1 MRLQEQIFARSEIG
15 VNKPDR
21 PFFGGVASGSTLAYC
36 SPHGTQTLERM
47 DGRGL
52 VTEAATSGRAPGGA
66 VEMMRRLKDS
76 NSFLAYVNIG
86 LTMAALIF
94 SAVQIVR

>member
-1 MRLQEQIFARSEIG
+1 MFKTLPTDPFLG
-15 VNKPDR
+15 VLPPALHWRIVRRMEHKPWNEWTD
-21 PFFGGVASGSTLAYC
+21 A
-36 SPHGTQTLERM
+36 E
-47 DGRGL
+47 L
-52 VTEAATSGRAPGGA
+52 VTEVATSGRAPGGA